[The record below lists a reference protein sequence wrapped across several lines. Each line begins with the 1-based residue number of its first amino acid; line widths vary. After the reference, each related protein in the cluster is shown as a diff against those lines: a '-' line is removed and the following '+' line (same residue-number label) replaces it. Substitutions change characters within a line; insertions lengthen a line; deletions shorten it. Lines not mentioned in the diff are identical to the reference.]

1 MECCQP
7 DVPALPAQGGLRD
20 LLRADVPVG
29 AGVTCTSE
37 AVGGRDIGR
46 MIKSGDL
53 APAVLGRV
61 RLQRRPPA
69 VSVKDLT
76 AVADLPWAEQVAA
89 AFGLPVDK
97 A

>member
-1 MECCQP
+1 MCLRF
-7 DVPALPAQGGLRD
+7 LP
-20 LLRADVPVG
+20 RADFAIFSGLMFLVG

-37 AVGGRDIGR
+37 AVGDRDIGR
-46 MIKSGDL
+46 MIKSVDL